1 MWKSSRCEYF
11 CKPLYMCLSKGCSG
25 LQNIPHRFSF
35 HCFFS
40 ISISVL
46 TLSGGSRWV
55 WGTCAAEKASVL
67 SAAHG
72 LWIYLHLRS
81 DYFRG
86 CEGDVFCS
94 AGCKKNTAI
103 VLNSYILLFTPIRQ
117 MVRFRLFPLFHH
129 FSSSLPDWSADSGFY
144 LPPPCRNNSSLVAL
158 HLRIYPASSST
169 ASCHPSPTNFPIT
182 TCDSG
187 GELLS
192 LLLLNLPVSCGI
204 ILKRTLLFKTH
215 FATLLV
221 KSALAEEERS
231 WFSWSIV

>member
-1 MWKSSRCEYF
+1 
-11 CKPLYMCLSKGCSG
+11 
-25 LQNIPHRFSF
+25 
-35 HCFFS
+35 
-40 ISISVL
+40 
-46 TLSGGSRWV
+46 
-55 WGTCAAEKASVL
+55 
-67 SAAHG
+67 
-72 LWIYLHLRS
+72 
-81 DYFRG
+81 
-86 CEGDVFCS
+86 
-94 AGCKKNTAI
+94 
-103 VLNSYILLFTPIRQ
+103 

-158 HLRIYPASSST
+158 HLRIHPASSST

-221 KSALAEEERS
+221 KSALAKEERS
-231 WFSWSIV
+231 WFSWSIVWPAVMDDVSSVKHHQTSWGAQITVFFRRLYKSLHSISCISPKVHNEGEKKKKTCISHTLFK